1 MAQIKE
7 LVSGERLDQDLK
19 MGNGEGDLSCIFGY
33 GVQTISAAAAITL
46 VVGKAA
52 AGQTQL
58 KSNVLVITNATTNN
72 TVITLALPAAADW
85 KGVPLMILNVTVD
98 DGVSSSSGSDNKI
111 VRLTGLNTADTL
123 DLAPIAAAHTGAG
136 SSAVVVSTGTLILE
150 VA

>member
-7 LVSGERLDQDLK
+7 LVSGERLDQELK
-19 MGNGEGDLSCIFGY
+19 MGHGGGDLACIFGY

-58 KSNVLVITNATTNN
+58 KSNVLVITN
-72 TVITLALPAAADW
+72 TLSGADVGNIDLTLPPVADW
-85 KGVPLMILNVTVD
+85 KGVPLMVLNVTTTASNTVTVQGLGRD
-98 DGVSSSSGSDNKI
+98 DGTFATLALNPLGASSEGGASSGVFI
-111 VRLTGLNTADTL
+111 
-123 DLAPIAAAHTGAG
+123 
-136 SSAVVVSTGTLILE
+136 STGTLILE